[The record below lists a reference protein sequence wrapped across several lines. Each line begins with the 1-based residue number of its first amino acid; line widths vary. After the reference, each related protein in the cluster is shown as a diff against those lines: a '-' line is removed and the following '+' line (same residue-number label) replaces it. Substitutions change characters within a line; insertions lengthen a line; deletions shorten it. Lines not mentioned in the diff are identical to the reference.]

1 MPEIGLHTNVHT
13 PQTGS
18 VREGGG
24 AAGNGNVQTAPADA
38 EALAM
43 PSQARER
50 ARQNMPPLDRH
61 LAGVADPGRE
71 GLMKKVGR
79 WFREGFIRTR
89 AGLPETVNV
98 NMPGGGTVNFS
109 GESLA
114 GMIRSLPR
122 LDRASARENLSA
134 ILEARMLNG
143 ADLLSALHNGEELP
157 CPKAQDV
164 ADLTLFLEA
173 RALTSGNGFAEG
185 SFSIEDAD
193 GRLAAFLNRCP
204 EKYQRGSSHLN
215 DTQGAQI
222 DGHRNNHRGIDMP
235 GGMGGILNGHAT
247 VLFGAIPGGEGG
259 TPARR
264 LFFKPESHG
273 CRINNLRSSEHA
285 AGQDEVPDR
294 PMRGSDLF
302 SAIGHGLSFLQTR
315 GQGSAAGSRKERIPD
330 RLQNAWK
337 TLQASAENDTALLSV
352 LENGN
357 PLSKSGG
364 VHVMVANMRRALD
377 NPPAGHDR
385 AALRESFQ
393 PVLET
398 LEGLDQLS
406 HLESRIG
413 NEVMFDMNELMA
425 PPVQQPRPTLADL
438 GFE

>member
-134 ILEARMLNG
+134 SPEFPRPGQNIPDMDG
-143 ADLLSALHNGEELP
+143 AEQVQFLP
-157 CPKAQDV
+157 
-164 ADLTLFLEA
+164 
-173 RALTSGNGFAEG
+173 
-185 SFSIEDAD
+185 
-193 GRLAAFLNRCP
+193 
-204 EKYQRGSSHLN
+204 
-215 DTQGAQI
+215 
-222 DGHRNNHRGIDMP
+222 
-235 GGMGGILNGHAT
+235 HAT
-247 VLFGAIPGGEGG
+247 APG
-259 TPARR
+259 
-264 LFFKPESHG
+264 SWD
-273 CRINNLRSSEHA
+273 SS
-285 AGQDEVPDR
+285 
-294 PMRGSDLF
+294 S
-302 SAIGHGLSFLQTR
+302 S
-315 GQGSAAGSRKERIPD
+315 
-330 RLQNAWK
+330 
-337 TLQASAENDTALLSV
+337 
-352 LENGN
+352 
-357 PLSKSGG
+357 
-364 VHVMVANMRRALD
+364 
-377 NPPAGHDR
+377 
-385 AALRESFQ
+385 
-393 PVLET
+393 
-398 LEGLDQLS
+398 
-406 HLESRIG
+406 
-413 NEVMFDMNELMA
+413 
-425 PPVQQPRPTLADL
+425 
-438 GFE
+438 